1 MQEKDIILKEYQED
15 SRHFCDFVN
24 GVLAQG
30 KPLMQCG
37 QMVPVP
43 TELVSIE
50 EIPQKGK
57 ENRKIVRGV
66 QRFRDLT
73 RKIVAPDGE
82 VIVALQ
88 NQTTVDFGMPL
99 RVMTEDALEYDVQ
112 RRMCK
117 DEKLHKGEKLAP
129 VITIVFY
136 YGAQIWSGPTDLA
149 DMVKIPEEFKWL
161 KKYVRPYAM
170 LLVTPENVDAAW
182 FSGGWREVFEILQ
195 RRNDEKEMQR
205 YLQEKRDI
213 YEALPEDTNRL
224 IFALTGH
231 LDYYNDL
238 KRKGERAIMC
248 KAFEDHY
255 KSGVEEGKIIGI
267 SQGMSQGISQG
278 LSRGIGAMIRENQEE
293 GKTTESIADKL
304 QKYFSLSREEALG
317 YIRCN
322 QK

>member
-73 RKIVAPDGE
+73 RKIVSPDGE

-117 DEKLHKGEKLAP
+117 DEKLH
-129 VITIVFY
+129 
-136 YGAQIWSGPTDLA
+136 
-149 DMVKIPEEFKWL
+149 
-161 KKYVRPYAM
+161 
-170 LLVTPENVDAAW
+170 
-182 FSGGWREVFEILQ
+182 
-195 RRNDEKEMQR
+195 
-205 YLQEKRDI
+205 
-213 YEALPEDTNRL
+213 
-224 IFALTGH
+224 
-231 LDYYNDL
+231 
-238 KRKGERAIMC
+238 
-248 KAFEDHY
+248 
-255 KSGVEEGKIIGI
+255 
-267 SQGMSQGISQG
+267 
-278 LSRGIGAMIRENQEE
+278 
-293 GKTTESIADKL
+293 
-304 QKYFSLSREEALG
+304 
-317 YIRCN
+317 
-322 QK
+322 

>member
-1 MQEKDIILKEYQED
+1 MRTDGTGTHGAGTHRRNSAERKRKQKE
-15 SRHFCDFVN
+15 C
-24 GVLAQG
+24 
-30 KPLMQCG
+30 
-37 QMVPVP
+37 
-43 TELVSIE
+43 
-50 EIPQKGK
+50 
-57 ENRKIVRGV
+57 
-66 QRFRDLT
+66 QRRTALPGFNK
-73 RKIVAPDGE
+73 KIVAPDGE
-82 VIVALQ
+82 IIVALQ

-161 KKYVRPYAM
+161 KKYIRPYAM
-170 LLVTPENVDAAW
+170 LLITPENVDAAW

-205 YLQEKRDI
+205 YLQKKRSVYEK
-213 YEALPEDTNRL
+213 LPEDTNRL

-231 LDYYNDL
+231 LDYYNAL
-238 KRKGERAIMC
+238 KRKGERAVMC

-255 KSGVEEGKIIGI
+255 KSGVEEGKNIGI
-267 SQGMSQGISQG
+267 HQGISQG
-278 LSRGIGAMIRENQEE
+278 LGRGIGAMIRENQEE
-293 GKTTESIADKL
+293 GKTTESIIDKL

>member
-1 MQEKDIILKEYQED
+1 MQEKDIILKEYQEN

-30 KPLMQCG
+30 KPLVQCG

-43 TELVSIE
+43 TELVRIE

-57 ENRKIVRGV
+57 ENRKSVRGV

-82 VIVALQ
+82 IIVALQ

-136 YGAQIWSGPTDLA
+136 YGAPIWSGPTDLA

-161 KKYVRPYAM
+161 KKYIRPYAM
-170 LLVTPENVDAAW
+170 LLITPENVDAAW

-205 YLQEKRDI
+205 YLQKKRSVYEK
-213 YEALPEDTNRL
+213 LPEDTNRL

-231 LDYYNDL
+231 LDYYNAL
-238 KRKGERAIMC
+238 KRKGERAVMC

-255 KSGVEEGKIIGI
+255 KSGVEEGKNIGI
-267 SQGMSQGISQG
+267 HQGISQG
-278 LSRGIGAMIRENQEE
+278 LGRGIGAMIRENQEE
-293 GKTTESIADKL
+293 GKTTESIIDKL